1 MPKNTGVRIFPPDMQ
16 FMGPN
21 EGDIPARRSG
31 VATKWRARMKPLWGI
46 FVRGLFSPIVNAGA
60 FFGLVTI
67 PFLLFFLSAFLGEKG
82 LTTRIDTLGATTL
95 ATIGALPL
103 WALINLIMAPMKALS
118 AEKDLGAWQGFRF
131 IYREPQLVLTA
142 EWRPSDN
149 GNFVPIP
156 LKIDGGLLIDYRIDV
171 DGPQDRIN
179 SLVLGAYFFRP
190 LEDVLRTT
198 RFNLRGR
205 VVVKKDG
212 CVGLHCYSLPD
223 TLPAL
228 VRVYVLAFENDPSI
242 RMDYTDERTQTRFVL
257 APPDETHSGNT
268 TGTNAVPPETGV
280 GQKTEI
286 SL

>member
-1 MPKNTGVRIFPPDMQ
+1 MAKKTGVSIFPPNMQ

-21 EGDIPARRSG
+21 ESDVPPRRSG
-31 VATKWRARMKPLWGI
+31 VATKWRARRKPLWGI
-46 FVRGLFSPIVNAGA
+46 FVRGIFSPIVNAGA

-103 WALINLIMAPMKALS
+103 WALINLVMAPIAALR
-118 AEKDLGAWQGFRF
+118 AEKNSGSWQGFRF
-131 IYREPQLVLTA
+131 IYREPQLVLTT

-149 GNFVPIP
+149 GNFVSIP
-156 LKIDGGLLIDYRIDV
+156 LKIDGGLLIDYRIEV

-205 VVVKKDG
+205 AVVKKDG
-212 CVGLHCYSLPD
+212 SVGLHCYSLPD

-228 VRVYVLAFENDPSI
+228 VRIYALAFENDPTI
-242 RMDYTDERTQTRFVL
+242 HMDYTDERTQTRFVL
-257 APPDETHSGNT
+257 APPAETNPENT
-268 TGTNAVPPETGV
+268 TGTNAVPLETGV

-286 SL
+286 PL